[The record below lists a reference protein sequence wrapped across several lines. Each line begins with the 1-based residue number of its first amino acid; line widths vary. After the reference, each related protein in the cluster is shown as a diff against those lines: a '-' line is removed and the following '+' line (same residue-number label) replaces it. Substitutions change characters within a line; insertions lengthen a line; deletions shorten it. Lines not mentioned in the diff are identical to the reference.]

1 MNSLPDSW
9 TRRGVSEARMNYTR
23 PEAAYLERIRTR
35 LAELR
40 EYLGGVSL
48 SEESHISEWF
58 SALAKIKAIQ
68 GNINNDLSFLACLL
82 AKRYLEKHFG
92 LNDFDAAAKP
102 QGAAGLDIN
111 VTVPSGKRL
120 IAEIKTTV
128 PYLNRI
134 NDLGAK
140 QKESFR
146 NDFAK
151 LNNTAADY
159 KFFFVTDKATFD
171 VVKRKYSS
179 EIPGVEIILLDLEA
193 RSNR

>member
-1 MNSLPDSW
+1 
-9 TRRGVSEARMNYTR
+9 MNYTKL
-23 PEAAYLERIRTR
+23 EAKYIERIQTR
-35 LAELR
+35 LEKLR
-40 EYLGGVSL
+40 VYLNQLNLTGNSNVPQWY
-48 SEESHISEWF
+48 E
-58 SALAKIKAIQ
+58 ALAEIKAIQ

-82 AKRYLEKHFG
+82 AKGYLEKRFG
-92 LNDFDAAAKP
+92 LNNFDAAAKP
-102 QGAAGLDIN
+102 QGATGLDIN
-111 VTVPSGKRL
+111 VLIPPGKRL

-128 PYLNRI
+128 PYSGVL

-146 NDFAK
+146 NDFDK

-171 VVKRKYSS
+171 VVKRKYSR

-193 RSNR
+193 RGNR